1 MKQTLVKK
9 YTYEG
14 YVFNLAVILNNSFD
28 DKVYTHQVSAT
39 GKDYSEIVDCTSE
52 ELSKVLDKIESN
64 INAFVDEKLGISE
77 EETFLLEEGFKR
89 ISY

>member
-14 YVFNLAVILNNSFD
+14 YIFNIAVVLNNSFD
-28 DKVYTHQVSAT
+28 GKVYTHQVSAT
-39 GKDYSEIVDCTSE
+39 GKDYSEITECNSE
-52 ELSKVLDKIESN
+52 QLSKGLDIIESN
-64 INAFVDEKLGISE
+64 INAFVDKKLGISE
-77 EETFLLEEGFKR
+77 EETILLKNGFVR